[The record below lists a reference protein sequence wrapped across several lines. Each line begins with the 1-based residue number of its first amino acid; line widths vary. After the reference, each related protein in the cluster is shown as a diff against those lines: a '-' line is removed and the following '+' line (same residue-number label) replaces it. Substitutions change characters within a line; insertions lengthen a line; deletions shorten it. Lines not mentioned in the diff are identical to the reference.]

1 MKTYR
6 SLTQEEIQQLKERS
20 CTAVDWA
27 EIEVVENLRR
37 TIFVIPVFLEGSDW
51 EFLKTSLCW
60 RVACVNI
67 PDCIMRLCIM

>member
-27 EIEVVENLRR
+27 EIEVVENFKTDYICHTRFSGRVRLG
-37 TIFVIPVFLEGSDW
+37 VF
-51 EFLKTSLCW
+51 
-60 RVACVNI
+60 
-67 PDCIMRLCIM
+67 

>member
-27 EIEVVENLRR
+27 EIEVVENFKTDYIYHTRFSGKVRLG
-37 TIFVIPVFLEGSDW
+37 VFED
-51 EFLKTSLCW
+51 EFTLQ
-60 RVACVNI
+60 VACVNI

>member
-27 EIEVVENLRR
+27 EIEVVENFKTDYICHTRFSGRVRL
-37 TIFVIPVFLEGSDW
+37 

>member
-27 EIEVVENLRR
+27 EIEVVENFKTDYICHTRFSGRVNNGFHPTNQFR
-37 TIFVIPVFLEGSDW
+37 TMTIQ
-51 EFLKTSLCW
+51 CQ
-60 RVACVNI
+60 NI
-67 PDCIMRLCIM
+67 GLMR

>member
-27 EIEVVENLRR
+27 EIEVVENFKTDYICHTR
-37 TIFVIPVFLEGSDW
+37 FLEGSDW

>member
-27 EIEVVENLRR
+27 EIEVVENFKTDYICHTRFSWKGQ
-37 TIFVIPVFLEGSDW
+37 IGS
-51 EFLKTSLCW
+51 F
-60 RVACVNI
+60 
-67 PDCIMRLCIM
+67 

>member
-27 EIEVVENLRR
+27 EIEVVENFKTDYICHTR
-37 TIFVIPVFLEGSDW
+37 FLEGSDW
-51 EFLKTSLCW
+51 GFLKTSLCW

>member
-27 EIEVVENLRR
+27 EIEVVEN
-37 TIFVIPVFLEGSDW
+37 F
-51 EFLKTSLCW
+51 KTDYICHTRFSGRVCW

>member
-20 CTAVDWA
+20 CTAVDWD
-27 EIEVVENLRR
+27 EIEVVENFKTDYICHTRFSGDWGSLKMSLRWQ
-37 TIFVIPVFLEGSDW
+37 VV
-51 EFLKTSLCW
+51 
-60 RVACVNI
+60 CVNI

>member
-20 CTAVDWA
+20 CTAVDWD
-27 EIEVVENLRR
+27 EIEVVENFKTDYIYHTRFPER
-37 TIFVIPVFLEGSDW
+37 SDW
-51 EFLKTSLCW
+51 GALKMSLRW
-60 RVACVNI
+60 QVACVNI

>member
-20 CTAVDWA
+20 CTAVDWD
-27 EIEVVENLRR
+27 EIEVVENFKTDYIYHTRFSGKVRLGVFEDELR
-37 TIFVIPVFLEGSDW
+37 W
-51 EFLKTSLCW
+51 Q
-60 RVACVNI
+60 VACVNI

>member
-27 EIEVVENLRR
+27 EIEVVEN
-37 TIFVIPVFLEGSDW
+37 F
-51 EFLKTSLCW
+51 KTDYICHTRFSG
-60 RVACVNI
+60 RVQELIVLLYGAI
-67 PDCIMRLCIM
+67 IAEL

>member
-27 EIEVVENLRR
+27 EIEVVENFKTDYIYCLLY
-37 TIFVIPVFLEGSDW
+37 TSDAAD
-51 EFLKTSLCW
+51 E
-60 RVACVNI
+60 
-67 PDCIMRLCIM
+67 